1 MAYPDIIVAVD
12 DYPAIRLVLG
22 LTSND
27 TTNLPDATIASR
39 LFGPWVER
47 RVMQGIT
54 DWATIL
60 TGNDACEEQLKDAVC
75 LWIASRIAGTYLARR
90 ASEEVAE
97 AALGPQRVKWRAP
110 VEWTAL
116 AESLASEAAAG
127 LAAVAACSD
136 AGGVATRVQLAEA
149 KGATRTAIEDGEVL
163 TEVYWLDLMQ
173 PAVVKGHV

>member
-1 MAYPDIIVAVD
+1 MAFPELISQS
-12 DYPAIRLVLG
+12 DYLTIRLVLG
-22 LTSND
+22 LASSD
-27 TTNLPDATIASR
+27 TTNLPDATIESR
-39 LFGPWVER
+39 LFGPYVER
-47 RVMQGIT
+47 RVQQGLT

-110 VEWTAL
+110 VEWTTL
-116 AESLASEAAAG
+116 AESLAAEAAAG
-127 LAAVAACSD
+127 LAAVAACSHATD
-136 AGGVATRVQLAEA
+136 VAPRVQLAEA
-149 KGATRTAIEDGEVL
+149 TGPTRNAIADDEYL
-163 TEVYWLDLMQ
+163 TEAYWLDLMQ